1 MDKVRLKQYG
11 AIKRELNSIRE
22 QLEEVG
28 AELYAPKKVSVT
40 GLPGGGSGN
49 IEEFEQAVLKT
60 HAEND
65 EYREQ
70 YLKEIAKAK
79 ILFGLE

>member
-40 GLPGGGSGN
+40 GLPGGVSNRQRYKCIG
-49 IEEFEQAVLKT
+49 
-60 HAEND
+60 
-65 EYREQ
+65 
-70 YLKEIAKAK
+70 AK
-79 ILFGLE
+79 ILFGLEE